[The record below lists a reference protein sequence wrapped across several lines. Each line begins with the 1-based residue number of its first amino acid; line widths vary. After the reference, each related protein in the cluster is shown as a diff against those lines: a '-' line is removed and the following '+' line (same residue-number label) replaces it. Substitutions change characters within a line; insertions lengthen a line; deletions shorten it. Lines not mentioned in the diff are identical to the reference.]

1 MPFRRYYN
9 NERNES
15 HVRREEIPAPFAWY
29 LSDFAVEASIAGA
42 TIGFSVILIIVWLLK
57 ASFLVEQS
65 DIQTAVQISAGLG
78 ALSLAIPLFLR
89 DFRVQ
94 ETLWMSFLILSTIF
108 LISTCVGFVTFLLQ
122 SNPEEARLTFAGFV
136 AIIVVS
142 NFRTAIALRRLQRL
156 HKNKAKNLQNSTPDY
171 ISVHIS
177 PTKPVE
183 FLFIVL
189 LSLVCIFTSSGL
201 PASFLLLFSYG
212 IMLLLATLSASIIS
226 ALTHHDLRT
235 DAEEAKSKLK
245 DAIQKV
251 LEESP
256 HIAFTEQ
263 ELLDA
268 LRDGPYK
275 GYSHL
280 ISRSA
285 VQLAVSEMDIE
296 DSENEPKATIWEYD
310 KVIPRWNDI
319 YDKQSFEATPP
330 ILVFEPTFGYEKDI
344 AGRVSDLKEKK
355 SKQLL
360 AAISK
365 KSGLSIELLKDGN
378 ILDRLLQRFDK
389 TWSFYLGKIYTIVYI
404 EDSLLNLMPS
414 PSSPVIK
421 KIDVIVRDLQ
431 ELTWFFGDRYS
442 KDVKLKLLIKFTED
456 ALLNI
461 PNVFAQF
468 FEDKI
473 KEKDLLELLSQRDGM
488 DLRDIEEYFEEV
500 LLKEPFESSPL
511 GKIAKEIID
520 SSVKEKL
527 KKLWEAGSLQG
538 EKQGNGRL
546 STIIWKPKINNKNRN
561 NKER

>member
-9 NERNES
+9 NGHNES
-15 HVRREEIPAPFAWY
+15 RVRKEEIPPPFAWY

-136 AIIVVS
+136 SIIVIS
-142 NFRTAIALRRLQRL
+142 NFRTAIALRRLRRHL
-156 HKNKAKNLQNSTPDY
+156 ENKAKNLQNSTTDQ

-183 FLFIVL
+183 FLSVML

-275 GYSHL
+275 RYRHL

-296 DSENEPKATIWEYD
+296 DRENEPKATVWEYD

-319 YDKQSFEATPP
+319 YDRQSFEATPP
-330 ILVFEPTFGYEKDI
+330 IIVFEADFFHKDI
-344 AGRVSDLKEKK
+344 VDILSKKEKK

-378 ILDRLLQRFDK
+378 ILDRILQRFDN
-389 TWSFYLGKIYTIVYI
+389 TWSPNFSKKYSIRHFKIIYI
-404 EDSLLNLMPS
+404 EDSLLNLMQS
-414 PSSPVIK
+414 LSIQDIK

-431 ELTWFFGDRYS
+431 ELTWFCDTYS
-442 KDVKLKLLIKFTED
+442 EDVKLELLSDFTEYV
-456 ALLNI
+456 LSNK
-461 PNVFAQF
+461 PNLFAQF
-468 FEDKI
+468 FKDKI
-473 KEKDLLELLSQRDGM
+473 KENDLLELLSQQDGM
-488 DLRDIEEYFEEV
+488 NLRDMEEYFEE
-500 LLKEPFESSPL
+500 LLLINCCTPYPADKIDFRFLNSSL
-511 GKIAKEIID
+511 VSNSKRKT
-520 SSVKEKL
+520 L
-527 KKLWEAGSLQG
+527 SLNQDISRF
-538 EKQGNGRL
+538 N
-546 STIIWKPKINNKNRN
+546 
-561 NKER
+561 

>member
-15 HVRREEIPAPFAWY
+15 RIRKEEIPPPFAWY

-57 ASFLVEQS
+57 ACFLVEQS

-122 SNPEEARLTFAGFV
+122 SNPEEVMLTFAGLV
-136 AIIVVS
+136 SIIVVS
-142 NFRTAIALRRLQRL
+142 NFRTAIALRRLHRHL
-156 HKNKAKNLQNSTPDY
+156 KNKAKNLQKSTLDH

-183 FLFIVL
+183 FLFVIL
-189 LSLVCIFTSSGL
+189 LSLVCIFTSRGL

-235 DAEEAKSKLK
+235 DSEEAKSKLK

-268 LRDGPYK
+268 LRAGPYK

-296 DSENEPKATIWEYD
+296 DRENEPKATIGEYD

-319 YDKQSFEATPP
+319 YDRQSFETTPT
-330 ILVFEPTFGYEKDI
+330 IIVFERNIFYKDI
-344 AGRVSDLKEKK
+344 VDILSDLKEKK

-378 ILDRLLQRFDK
+378 TLDRTLQRFDN
-389 TWSFYLGKIYTIVYI
+389 TWSPNFSEKYNIHHFQIIYI
-404 EDSLLNLMPS
+404 ED
-414 PSSPVIK
+414 
-421 KIDVIVRDLQ
+421 
-431 ELTWFFGDRYS
+431 
-442 KDVKLKLLIKFTED
+442 
-456 ALLNI
+456 
-461 PNVFAQF
+461 
-468 FEDKI
+468 
-473 KEKDLLELLSQRDGM
+473 
-488 DLRDIEEYFEEV
+488 
-500 LLKEPFESSPL
+500 
-511 GKIAKEIID
+511 
-520 SSVKEKL
+520 
-527 KKLWEAGSLQG
+527 
-538 EKQGNGRL
+538 
-546 STIIWKPKINNKNRN
+546 
-561 NKER
+561 